1 MIGTMSYEEVLG
13 IAKELETSVKTIN
26 NVIKDQNIN
35 ELEDFTSTVES
46 FAKYLQTT
54 VELNKDADKV
64 IEKLKNDK

>member
-46 FAKYLQTT
+46 YAKYLQTT

>member
-1 MIGTMSYEEVLG
+1 MIGTMSYEEVLS

-35 ELEDFTSTVES
+35 ELEDFASTVES
-46 FAKYLQTT
+46 YAKYLQTT

>member
-1 MIGTMSYEEVLG
+1 MIGTMSYEEVLS
-13 IAKELETSVKTIN
+13 IAKELEISVKTIN

-46 FAKYLQTT
+46 YAKYLQTT

>member
-1 MIGTMSYEEVLG
+1 MIGTMSYEEVLS

-35 ELEDFTSTVES
+35 ELEDFISTVES
-46 FAKYLQTT
+46 YAKYLQTT

>member
-1 MIGTMSYEEVLG
+1 MIGTMSYEEVLS

-46 FAKYLQTT
+46 YAKYLQTA

>member
-1 MIGTMSYEEVLG
+1 MIGTMSYEEVLS

-26 NVIKDQNIN
+26 SVIKDQNIN

-46 FAKYLQTT
+46 YAKYLQTT

>member
-1 MIGTMSYEEVLG
+1 MIGTMSYEEVLS

-46 FAKYLQTT
+46 YAKYLQTT